1 MTNALVA
8 VVIGQ
13 DGGRADLEGVLRQIA
28 VYQNDFG
35 AIALAERNGRSAWIS
50 ARPGRG
56 RGRRR
61 GQRRGGEIDGWQR
74 QRSMIARSESS
85 CAVSAVRNDMVQSW
99 RDGSSASTS
108 ALVRW
113 PDRAGSPCKRRE
125 SDVRAQSRRRCG
137 RGEPSPGTD
146 VAAANLVPVQM
157 QKGREAVASIGIGV
171 MAQSIA

>member
-35 AIALAERNGRSAWIS
+35 ARTRRTKRTLGMDL
-50 ARPGRG
+50 RPSGTWRGRG
-56 RGRRR
+56 RGR
-61 GQRRGGEIDGWQR
+61 GQRRGGEIDRWQR

-125 SDVRAQSRRRCG
+125 SDVLSPVPAQMRQGRTQSRHRCG
-137 RGEPSPGTD
+137 SCKPSADAKGARGSG
-146 VAAANLVPVQM
+146 
-157 QKGREAVASIGIGV
+157 
-171 MAQSIA
+171 

>member
-56 RGRRR
+56 RGRGRGR

-125 SDVRAQSRRRCG
+125 SDVLSPVRAQMR
-137 RGEPSPGTD
+137 
-146 VAAANLVPVQM
+146 
-157 QKGREAVASIGIGV
+157 
-171 MAQSIA
+171 